1 MPLFLYLYFV
11 ERKGKIGVF
20 DSGFGGLTV
29 LRDIVHL
36 FPMYEYVYLGDNA
49 RAPYGNKSFDL
60 IYEYTL
66 EGVKYLF
73 EQGCELVIL
82 ACNTASAKALR
93 TIQQR
98 DLPHLAPNKRVLGVI
113 RPSTEEIG
121 SLSRTGVVGILGT
134 EGTVNSNS
142 YVIELAKSSPNTK
155 VYQQAC
161 PLWVPLIE
169 EQQYHSPAGELIITS
184 DLKRLFEQNATI
196 DVIVLACTHY
206 PILKPLIDSLV
217 PPGVTVLSQGP
228 LVAEK
233 LKDYLNRHPEMENR
247 LALGATLRCY
257 TTESSDYF
265 NTHASEIFGQAL
277 NAEQI
282 QLT

>member
-1 MPLFLYLYFV
+1 
-11 ERKGKIGVF
+11 
-20 DSGFGGLTV
+20 
-29 LRDIVHL
+29 
-36 FPMYEYVYLGDNA
+36 
-49 RAPYGNKSFDL
+49 
-60 IYEYTL
+60 
-66 EGVKYLF
+66 
-73 EQGCELVIL
+73 
-82 ACNTASAKALR
+82 
-93 TIQQR
+93 
-98 DLPHLAPNKRVLGVI
+98 
-113 RPSTEEIG
+113 
-121 SLSRTGVVGILGT
+121 VVGILGT
-134 EGTVNSNS
+134 EGTINSNS

-169 EQQYHSPAGELIITS
+169 EQQYHSPAGELIIAS
-184 DLKRLFEQNATI
+184 DLNRLFDQNTNI

-206 PILKPLIDSLV
+206 PILKPLLDSLV

-233 LKDYLNRHPEMENR
+233 LKDYLYRHPEMENR
-247 LALGATLRCY
+247 LALGSKLMCY

-265 NTHASEIFGQAL
+265 NGHASEIFGQAL